1 MVPLWRDRAP
11 HQVEKIGR
19 EQRVPLQVID
29 RQPALIRNGNFAEA
43 RFPQPLGEDTL
54 RHRTG
59 NSASPGLRV
68 DDHFRRQILLDDD
81 VGHRDPSARTQDTEG
96 LEDHAALPR

>member
-1 MVPLWRDRAP
+1 MSFWRDRAA
-11 HQVEKIGR
+11 HEIKQLWSE
-19 EQRVPLQVID
+19 ERVVLEVVDP
-29 RQPALIRNGNFAEA
+29 QPPFVCDLNVAEA
-43 RFPQPLGEDTL
+43 RLAQPLGEDTL